1 MLDWT
6 EGIQIHMSRAFVT
19 VISTPTN
26 YIIIIITIASP
37 LVSWSPFV
45 SIWLPTSAPHNDV
58 VSTVANKYLCTLA
71 PVYWTFANWI
81 ITVGQTSPNG
91 QHQYVPTG
99 YNNINITQ
107 SDPPPAITYSADHPG
122 RVLALIQGITIMCII
137 LVLNYYYN
145 TIFSS
150 LTLMDGHIPGALI

>member
-45 SIWLPTSAPHNDV
+45 SIWLPTAPHNDV

-71 PVYWTFANWI
+71 PVY
-81 ITVGQTSPNG
+81 
-91 QHQYVPTG
+91 
-99 YNNINITQ
+99 
-107 SDPPPAITYSADHPG
+107 
-122 RVLALIQGITIMCII
+122 
-137 LVLNYYYN
+137 
-145 TIFSS
+145 
-150 LTLMDGHIPGALI
+150 